1 MARAAPPRLPPGLR
15 RASCRGH
22 LGLPPPATPGRP
34 GAGGEAG
41 EARDPGAPAALDDE
55 GGGLGGGE
63 AGALLQRPGLAEAGG
78 ARAAGAGPLDA
89 GLLAPNQQLLTLQD
103 AQLAFLAAAGVDI
116 DAEAEVRAREEHL
129 GIDAT
134 GMPCPSAY
142 RLTPLRQ

>member
-1 MARAAPPRLPPGLR
+1 MAVAVAMAMTPAG
-15 RASCRGH
+15 AS
-22 LGLPPPATPGRP
+22 
-34 GAGGEAG
+34 
-41 EARDPGAPAALDDE
+41 PAASAAYP
-55 GGGLGGGE
+55 
-63 AGALLQRPGLAEAGG
+63 AGMRVF
-78 ARAAGAGPLDA
+78 GAGPLDA

>member
-1 MARAAPPRLPPGLR
+1 MSADLASTLVAGDKRGPYDDARAAAAAQPLDLQASFSGPGPRK
-15 RASCRGH
+15 
-22 LGLPPPATPGRP
+22 
-34 GAGGEAG
+34 
-41 EARDPGAPAALDDE
+41 
-55 GGGLGGGE
+55 
-63 AGALLQRPGLAEAGG
+63 